1 MLYAIRSSEG
11 SRIFLISVVMAI
23 CIVAMPLRVLSQE
36 VETKIYIVRH
46 AEKLDNSADSPLS
59 QAGVERAQKL
69 AHVLKEA
76 SITSI
81 FVSNR
86 LRTQQTAAPTAE
98 VFGIVPKRIGNAAN
112 VADAILSDELGG
124 QILVVGHSESLD
136 DIAAGLG
143 VNGIP
148 ELKQKE
154 YDRFFLVHMIGGE
167 VYLHTLRYGEPTE

>member
-1 MLYAIRSSEG
+1 MLYVIRSSEG
-11 SRIFLISVVMAI
+11 LRISFTSIVMAI
-23 CIVAMPLRVLSQE
+23 YIIAMPSCVFSQE
-36 VETKIYIVRH
+36 VETTIYIVRH

-76 SITSI
+76 SLTSI

-98 VFGIVPKRIGNAAN
+98 IFGIVPKRIGNATN
-112 VADAILSDELGG
+112 VADEILSDELGG
-124 QILVVGHSESLD
+124 RILVVGHSESLD
-136 DIAAGLG
+136 NIAAGLG
-143 VNGIP
+143 VKGVP

-154 YDRFFLVHMIGGE
+154 YDRLFLVHMIGSE